1 MDRKGDLKNTSKGSL
16 IFKSYG
22 YYDNPYYFGNGASKF
37 KYSAADYGPCPM
49 DCFPEDKECMADAES
64 RKKSHEIASL
74 VLTIVLI
81 FLGILAIFLTCFF
94 TRCCYIRE
102 GCICKKCAS

>member
-1 MDRKGDLKNTSKGSL
+1 MDRSSDLKNYSKGSL

-74 VLTIVLI
+74 VLTIVFI
-81 FLGILAIFLTCFF
+81 IVGILAVFLTCYF